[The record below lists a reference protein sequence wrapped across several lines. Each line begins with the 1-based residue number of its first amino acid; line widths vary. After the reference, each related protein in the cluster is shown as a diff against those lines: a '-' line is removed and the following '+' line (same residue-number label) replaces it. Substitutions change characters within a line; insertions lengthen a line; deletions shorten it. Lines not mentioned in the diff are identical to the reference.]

1 MPDALSPPHGFW
13 QTLLAPDAIDPQQAA
28 GPFTDTYPARLPDGR
43 WLMLPLRVLPGTPD
57 RAVASLIVN
66 QAALAVEDALIA
78 AMAGRAAGIQADI
91 VVALPTLGLTLGR
104 GVAHRLGHS
113 RYVPLGHSRKF
124 WYRDE
129 LSVPT
134 RSITSPGRDKRLYLD
149 PRLVPLVDGRRVLIV
164 DDVVS
169 TGGSARAAL
178 DLLLRAGARPVGL
191 IVAMVQT
198 DRWRPTLN
206 DAVPGFSNRVAG
218 VFQTPLFAGGDGAW
232 SPISSE

>member
-1 MPDALSPPHGFW
+1 MPDTLAPSHGFW
-13 QTLLAPDAIDPQQAA
+13 QTLLASDAIDSRQAA
-28 GPFTDTYPARLPDGR
+28 GPFVDSYPARLPDGR
-43 WLMLPLRVLPGTPD
+43 WLILPLRVLPGTPD

-78 AMAGRAAGIQADI
+78 AMADRAAGVPADI

-104 GVAHRLGHS
+104 GLAHRLGHS

-124 WYRDE
+124 WYRDD

-134 RSITSPGRDKRLYLD
+134 RSITSPGQDKRLYLD
-149 PRLVPLVDGRRVLIV
+149 PRLVPLVDGRRVLVV

-178 DLLLRAGARPVGL
+178 DLLIRAGARPVGL

-198 DRWRPTLN
+198 DRWRPALN
-206 DAVPGFSNRVAG
+206 DVLPGFADRVAG
-218 VFQTPLFAGGDGAW
+218 VFQTPLFAGDDGAW
-232 SPISSE
+232 HPIPAV